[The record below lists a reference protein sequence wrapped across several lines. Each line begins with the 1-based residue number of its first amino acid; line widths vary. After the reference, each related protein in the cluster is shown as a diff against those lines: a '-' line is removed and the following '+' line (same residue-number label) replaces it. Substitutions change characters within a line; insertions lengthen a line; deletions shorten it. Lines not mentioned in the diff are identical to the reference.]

1 MRALACDPVSA
12 FGGVIASSLP
22 LDGEAA
28 ARIGQLFAEVVVAP
42 AVNQEA
48 REAFLAKKNLRV
60 LTAQRPAA
68 PAPRLRVID
77 GGLLVQRPDVGWDES
92 WRVVTERTPSE
103 DELAALTLAW
113 RVAKHAPSNA
123 VVIANAT
130 ATVGIGAGQP
140 SRVDSCRIAVEK
152 AGVAGLPLAGTAAG
166 SDAFF
171 PFPDGVEVLAEAG
184 VSAVAQPGGSVRDAE
199 VIEAA
204 NRLGIAMMFTGRRH
218 FRH

>member
-1 MRALACDPVSA
+1 M
-12 FGGVIASSLP
+12 
-22 LDGEAA
+22 
-28 ARIGQLFAEVVVAP
+28 
-42 AVNQEA
+42 
-48 REAFLAKKNLRV
+48 
-60 LTAQRPAA
+60 
-68 PAPRLRVID
+68 
-77 GGLLVQRPDVGWDES
+77 
-92 WRVVTERTPSE
+92 
-103 DELAALTLAW
+103 TLAW

-152 AGVAGLPLAGTAAG
+152 AGAAGLSLAGTAAG

-171 PFPDGVEVLAEAG
+171 PFPDGVEVLAAAG

-199 VIEAA
+199 VVEAA
-204 NRLGIAMMFTGRRH
+204 NRLGMAMVFTGRRH